1 MASCW
6 PDASVNVYVIVDA
19 VLLLLCRIWPPTVL
33 NWPLKVTPFVRWTTI
48 GTVRAVTGAVWAS
61 LTSSSSNHGPLATT
75 TGVTVG
81 PPVAV
86 GVGVGVAVGVG
97 VGVAVGV
104 GVGGRVG
111 VGGGGAVPVGGGGA
125 VGGGVGVRVG
135 VGVGV
140 AVPVGVGVGPPNL
153 ATWFLYPIP
162 KLVGVPSYAVIRLG
176 PLLQAKS
183 AFHAP

>member
-6 PDASVNVYVIVDA
+6 PDASVNVYVIVEA

-33 NWPLKVTPFVRWTTI
+33 YWPLKLTPFVRWTTI
-48 GTVRAVTGAVWAS
+48 VTVSAVTGAVLAS
-61 LTSSSSNHGPLATT
+61 LTSSSSNHGPLAAT

-81 PPVAV
+81 PPVPV

-104 GVGGRVG
+104 GVGVG
-111 VGGGGAVPVGGGGA
+111 VPVG
-125 VGGGVGVRVG
+125 VL
-135 VGVGV
+135 
-140 AVPVGVGVGPPNL
+140 VGVGVGPPNL
-153 ATWFLYPIP
+153 ATLFLKPIP

-176 PLLQAKS
+176 PLLHWKS
-183 AFHAP
+183 AFHAQPT

>member
-111 VGGGGAVPVGGGGA
+111 VG
-125 VGGGVGVRVG
+125 
-135 VGVGV
+135 VGV

-183 AFHAP
+183 AFHAQ

>member
-104 GVGGRVG
+104 GVG
-111 VGGGGAVPVGGGGA
+111 A
-125 VGGGVGVRVG
+125 RVG